1 MVAHQDD
8 NGLSSAPAATSA
20 AHAHSWLPRIQ
31 QMLRG
36 CVDVPA
42 LAQATV
48 RAAQQLAG
56 LDYALLLL
64 DQAGSWSVAASSAAL
79 PRACSFP
86 TSVIQPLIQQLPE
99 TGPLL
104 LAEADARAALGALL
118 LAPPPGPIAVYGLW
132 ASDGRAAALELRGA
146 LICGCPT
153 DGPLAVHHL
162 QALEML
168 ATTAAHEL
176 ERQALVN
183 ELAARAA
190 AQRQSEALLAA
201 INTIAE
207 LSHAH
212 GEQFRRLLERA
223 LEQITAVI
231 GLNTGC
237 IYLHE
242 QPARELVLVAAWPH
256 GDSVARYGRRLSLD
270 AHASNL
276 VCRAFATRE
285 PLLHEAHEPG
295 SGDRQPEGSGAT
307 ESWAVPLLAAARSIG
322 VLLIIATPGQRLT
335 AAHQALLCEL
345 AGKLAA
351 AIEHARQFNLARAEQ
366 ERTRAL
372 VDASNDAIMLLDAQ
386 GRAIMINRRA
396 KYFFG
401 LAERDVLGRSA
412 TQLRAMF
419 NLIFEDSAA
428 FDAWLT
434 PLLTSNEERAVIDL
448 KVLRAEPRLLQ
459 CFTAPVLDHQERLLG
474 RLLVFRDITRE
485 REVERMK
492 NEFVSLVSH
501 ELRTPLTSIRGALQ
515 LVLGRPQAG
524 GGTAHE
530 SMLSPRTRELLTVSL
545 NNSERLIRLIND
557 ILDISKI
564 EQGRIQ
570 LQRVAIDPGE
580 LCHAAA
586 QEVAAFAASRH
597 TTIEVTVPTGL
608 PPVSADRD
616 RALQVLA
623 NLLSNAIKFS
633 DAGQRVEVT
642 AAAVAG
648 AVRFSVR
655 DYGRGIAPEHH
666 QRIFEKFQQLD
677 STATRDVGGTG
688 LGLAICKALVEEHGG
703 QIWLDSAPGQGSTFA
718 FTLPLA
724 RGAAPPA
731 PRDEPARPTILVVD
745 DNPIVCE
752 TLRGILEEE
761 GYAVAEANRG
771 TEALQLARL
780 LQPALIT
787 LDVMLP
793 DLDGFDVIQILR
805 NDPLTRDLPVL
816 FISATSEHARGLE
829 LGGSGFLTKPFS
841 PDELRDQVRRLIAP
855 PQRRV
860 LVVDDDQHVRP
871 MLVRMLE
878 RAGFQ
883 ALEAAG
889 GLEAIDRVQRDAPD
903 LILLDIRMPDMD
915 GYEVLRWLKRHPV
928 HRQIPVV
935 VLTASDLGDAVRQR
949 ALELGAAR
957 YLEKPIATEDLIAE
971 IERILQERMQNT
983 K

>member
-1 MVAHQDD
+1 MTTEQD
-8 NGLSSAPAATSA
+8 NTGLSAIVVDAKVHPFDRLSQLHRALHGCADAT
-20 AHAHSWLPRIQ
+20 
-31 QMLRG
+31 
-36 CVDVPA
+36 A

-48 RAAQQLAG
+48 RAAQQTADLAF
-56 LDYALLLL
+56 ALLLL
-64 DQAGSWSVAASSAAL
+64 AQAGRWSVAAAAGTAPL
-79 PRACSFP
+79 ATLGPADA
-86 TSVIQPLIQQLPE
+86 IQPLIERLARSSYMLLPGDAAH
-99 TGPLL
+99 TLLGGMLSAPHLGPLV
-104 LAEADARAALGALL
+104 
-118 LAPPPGPIAVYGLW
+118 VYGLW
-132 ASDGRAAALELRGA
+132 ASDGPATDVALRGA
-146 LICGCPT
+146 LICGYPT
-153 DGPLAVHHL
+153 DGPPTAHYLE
-162 QALEML
+162 ALGML
-168 ATTAAHEL
+168 AAMAACEL
-176 ERQALVN
+176 ERLALVN

-201 INTIAE
+201 ISAIAE
-207 LSHAH
+207 LSQAH
-212 GEQFRRLLERA
+212 GEQFRRLLARA
-223 LEQITAVI
+223 LEQIVTAV
-231 GLNTGC
+231 GLAAGRV
-237 IYLHE
+237 YLHE
-242 QPARELVLVAAWPH
+242 QAARELVLVAACRTT
-256 GDSVARYGRRLSLD
+256 ARAHLHRRLSLD

-276 VCRAFATRE
+276 VCRTFATRE

-295 SGDRQPEGSGAT
+295 SGDRQPEGAGAT

-322 VLLIIATPGQRLT
+322 VLLVIATPGQRLT
-335 AAHQALLCEL
+335 SDDQALLCEL

-351 AIEHARQFNLARAEQ
+351 AIEHARQLNLARAEQ

-372 VDASNDAIMLLDAQ
+372 VDASNDAIMLLDSQ
-386 GRAIMINRRA
+386 GCAIMINRRA

-401 LAERDVLGRSA
+401 LAERDVIGRSA

-434 PLLTSNEERAVIDL
+434 PLLASSEERAVIDL

-492 NEFVSLVSH
+492 NEFISLVSH

-515 LVLGRPQAG
+515 LVLGRPQSG
-524 GGTAHE
+524 GSPPE
-530 SMLSPRTRELLTVSL
+530 SILPPRTRELLTVSL
-545 NNSERLIRLIND
+545 KNSERLIRLIND

-570 LQRVAIDPGE
+570 LQRVALDPGE

-586 QEVAAFAASRH
+586 QEVAAFAAGRNIR
-597 TTIEVTVPTGL
+597 IEVMVPARL

-633 DAGQRVEVT
+633 EAGQRVEVT

-648 AVRFSVR
+648 AVCFSVR

-677 STATRDVGGTG
+677 SSATRDVGGTG

-724 RGAAPPA
+724 RGAEPPA
-731 PRDEPARPTILVVD
+731 PHDQSVRPTILVVD
-745 DNPIVCE
+745 DNPIACE
-752 TLRGILEEE
+752 TLRAILEEE

-841 PDELRDQVRRLIAP
+841 PDELREQVRRLIAP
-855 PQRRV
+855 SQRRV

-871 MLVRMLE
+871 MLVRTLE

-883 ALEAAG
+883 ALEAAS
-889 GLEAIDRVQRDAPD
+889 GLEAIDRVQRDVPD